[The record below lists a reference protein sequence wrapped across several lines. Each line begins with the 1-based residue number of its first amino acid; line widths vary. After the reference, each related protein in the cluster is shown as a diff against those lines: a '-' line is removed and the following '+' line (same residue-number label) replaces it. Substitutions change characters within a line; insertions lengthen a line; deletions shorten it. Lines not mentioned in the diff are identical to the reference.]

1 MYEEENVYELT
12 KKSENNLRYVR
23 EMKDF
28 YTSFLKNFTHY
39 VLLEKQ
45 FLMQTFHITG
55 EDDLEPNSSSSDE
68 LDLDVT

>member
-45 FLMQTFHITG
+45 FLM
-55 EDDLEPNSSSSDE
+55 
-68 LDLDVT
+68 